1 MDKKGVKIKL
11 SQQKE
16 YFYSD
21 KPRLVYSAIIK
32 ISEIEK
38 GGEYIIPSSKM
49 NTRSIRCDW

>member
-32 ISEIEK
+32 ISELEK
-38 GGEYIIPSSKM
+38 GWEYIIPSPKM
-49 NTRSIRCDW
+49 NTRSIKWDW